1 MIKINLLP
9 REERIRRKPLDTTF
23 IFLAVFAIV
32 MAAAMGWGWF
42 WLNGEVNRVQG
53 DIAQTQAD
61 LRKFDELAKQV
72 ERFRGEKQKLQD
84 KINVIETLVAAQSGP
99 VRVLDEVSK
108 ALPNDVWLT
117 AFNRTGRRLELSG
130 IAFSPF
136 QVADFMKALGTAGD
150 LLQSVDLVISESTKV
165 EEVPVQRFTITA
177 DLREGKA

>member
-23 IFLAVFAIV
+23 IFVAVFAAV
-32 MAAAMGWGWF
+32 LAAAMAWGWF
-42 WLNGEVNRVQG
+42 WLSGEVNRVQA

-61 LRKFDELAKQV
+61 LRRYDELAKEV
-72 ERFRGEKQKLQD
+72 ERLRTVRQKLQD
-84 KINVIETLVAAQSGP
+84 MITATETLVAAQSGP

-108 ALPNDVWLT
+108 ALPNEVWLT
-117 AFNRTGRRLELSG
+117 AFNRTGRRLEISG

-136 QVADFMKALGTAGD
+136 QVADFMKNLGGAAD
-150 LLQSVDLVISESTKV
+150 LLQNVDLVISESAKV

>member
-23 IFLAVFAIV
+23 ILVAVCAAV
-32 MAAAMGWGWF
+32 LAAAMAYGWI
-42 WLNGEVNRVQG
+42 WLSGEVSRVQAN
-53 DIAQTQAD
+53 IAQTQAD

-72 ERFRGEKQKLQD
+72 EKFRTEKQKLQD
-84 KINVIETLVAAQSGP
+84 KIKVIESLAAAQKGP

-117 AFNRTGRRLELSG
+117 AVNRTGRRLEISG

-136 QVADFMKALGTAGD
+136 QVADFMKNLGVAGD
-150 LLQSVDLVISESTKV
+150 LLQSVDLVVSESAKV

-177 DLREGKA
+177 EIKDGKA

>member
-23 IFLAVFAIV
+23 IFGAVCAVVLAI
-32 MAAAMGWGWF
+32 AMTWGWF
-42 WLNGEVNRVQG
+42 WLNGEVNRVQAE
-53 DIAQTQAD
+53 IAQTQAD
-61 LRKFDELAKQV
+61 LRRFDELAKQV
-72 ERFRGEKQKLQD
+72 ERFRVEKQKLQD
-84 KINVIETLVAAQSGP
+84 KIKVIETLVAAQSGP

-117 AFNRTGRRLELSG
+117 TFNRTGRRLELSG

-136 QVADFMKALGTAGD
+136 QVADFMKNLGAAGD

-165 EEVPVQRFTITA
+165 EDVPVQRFTITA

>member
-23 IFLAVFAIV
+23 ILVAVCAV
-32 MAAAMGWGWF
+32 VLAAAMVYGWI
-42 WLNGEVNRVQG
+42 WLSGEVSRVQAN
-53 DIAQTQAD
+53 IAQTQAD
-61 LRKFDELAKQV
+61 LRRFDELAKQV
-72 ERFRGEKQKLQD
+72 EKFRAEKQKLQD
-84 KINVIETLVAAQSGP
+84 KIKVIETLVAAQKGP

-117 AFNRTGRRLELSG
+117 TVSRTGRRLEISG

-136 QVADFMKALGTAGD
+136 QVADFMKNLGVAGD
-150 LLQSVDLVISESTKV
+150 LLQSVDLVVSESTKV

-177 DLREGKA
+177 DIKDGKA

>member
-1 MIKINLLP
+1 
-9 REERIRRKPLDTTF
+9 
-23 IFLAVFAIV
+23 
-32 MAAAMGWGWF
+32 MGS
-42 WLNGEVNRVQG
+42 NSTP

-61 LRKFDELAKQV
+61 LRRFDELAKQV

-84 KINVIETLVAAQSGP
+84 KIKVIETLVAAQSGP

-108 ALPNDVWLT
+108 ALPNEVWLT

-136 QVADFMKALGTAGD
+136 QVADFMKNLGVGAAGD

>member
-9 REERIRRKPLDTTF
+9 REEQIRHRPLDTTF
-23 IFLAVFAIV
+23 LFGAVCAIV
-32 MAAAMGWGWF
+32 LAIAMAWGWF
-42 WLNGEVNRVQG
+42 WLNGEVNRVQA

-84 KINVIETLVAAQSGP
+84 KIKVIETLVAAQSGP

-136 QVADFMKALGTAGD
+136 QVADFMKNLGAAGD